1 MINLLIFILGFLIGS
16 FLNVCIHRIPLGQTV
31 VTTPS
36 HCPECNK
43 RIRWY
48 DLIPVISYILLRGKC
63 RFCKQKISIRYP
75 LVELL
80 NGAVCLWIYSIY
92 GMSVQLAGLAFL
104 ASALIV
110 IAFIDYAHRIIPNR
124 IVIVMLAAGIVYV
137 YFNPYIT
144 YRDAILGFFA
154 ASLPLLILAVL
165 SNGGMGGGD
174 IKLMA
179 AAGVF
184 LGWKLILLSLVF
196 ASIIGSFIGIILILL
211 KIIKRE
217 DPIPFG
223 PFLSAGIFI
232 SMLYGQKIIEWYLR
246 FYKLS

>member
-92 GMSVQLAGLAFL
+92 GMSVQFAGLAFL

-144 YRDAILGFFA
+144 YGDAILGFFA

-232 SMLYGQKIIEWYLR
+232 SILYGQKIIEWYLR